1 MIKKW
6 NDFQKIN
13 ELKHRTYQDAA
24 VKLRKLGGV
33 HKERAS
39 KMEQWSY
46 ISLGKHLGTFNMKFD
61 IQSLQFENWKTKEK
75 TWENCLVPNKITS
88 KDVHRK
94 MNMVKEGPLPVYL
107 WGGLVDDLNEIYG
120 DDMQDSLTHISCM
133 FGAISEECYNTCY
146 CFFISVK
153 VEWVDD
159 EMKIVPGSA
168 ELDTVHSGDSDVE
181 GIAFFADRQSAL
193 KFKKQFLNQENMRN
207 MVDGLDELRE
217 FFMEHSTGEEW
228 NNYFKEL
235 QSISVNK
242 IFN

>member
-6 NDFQKIN
+6 NNFQPMN
-13 ELKHRTYQDAA
+13 ELKHSTYQDAA
-24 VKLRKLGGV
+24 VKLRRLGGV

-39 KMEQWSY
+39 KLDQWSF

-61 IQSLQFENWKTKEK
+61 IQSVKFENWKTKEI
-75 TWENCLVPNKITS
+75 TWENLLIPNKITH

-94 MNMVKEGPLPVYL
+94 MNMVKEGPIPVYL
-107 WGGLVDDLNEIYG
+107 WGGLVDDPNEIYG
-120 DDMQDSLTHISCM
+120 DFPQNSMTNINCM
-133 FGAISEECYNTCY
+133 VGVISEEFYNVAY

-181 GIAFFADRQSAL
+181 GIAFFSDRQSAL
-193 KFKKQFLNQENMRN
+193 KFKKQFLNQDNMRN
-207 MVDGLDELRE
+207 MVDGFDELRE
-217 FFMEHSTGEEW
+217 FFMEHSSGEEW

>member
-1 MIKKW
+1 MIQKW
-6 NDFQKIN
+6 NDFQKID
-13 ELKHRTYQDAA
+13 ELKHITYQNAA
-24 VKLRKLGGV
+24 NKLRKLGGV
-33 HKERAS
+33 HKERGS
-39 KMEQWSY
+39 KLNQWSY
-46 ISLGKHLGTFNMKFD
+46 IKLGKHLGTFNMKFD
-61 IQSLQFENWKTKEK
+61 IQSVEFENWKTKGK
-75 TWENCLVPNKITS
+75 TWENCLLPNKITS
-88 KDVHRK
+88 KNVTRRI
-94 MNMVKEGPLPVYL
+94 NMVKEGPLPVYL

-133 FGAISEECYNTCY
+133 FGVISEECYNPSY

-159 EMKIVPGSA
+159 DMKIVPGSA

-207 MVDGLDELRE
+207 MVDGIDELRD

-235 QSISVNK
+235 QSISINK
-242 IFN
+242 IYQ